1 MRQYTQACCITG
13 SNITAFVKPYM
24 CLGLGIFI
32 VCMYVHV
39 CAETQAYVNKPVFQ
53 PQSRAIFGQLQ
64 HQNASQYIVV

>member
-32 VCMYVHV
+32 VCKH
-39 CAETQAYVNKPVFQ
+39 KPVFQ